1 MTKKALEKKV
11 NQSRKQLLFLDTE
24 LSVWEQ
30 IVVLTMYQ
38 PFTLFAHL
46 VQLISYLT
54 LYYSRKHR

>member
-38 PFTLFAHL
+38 PFTMFTHL
-46 VQLISYLT
+46 V
-54 LYYSRKHR
+54 